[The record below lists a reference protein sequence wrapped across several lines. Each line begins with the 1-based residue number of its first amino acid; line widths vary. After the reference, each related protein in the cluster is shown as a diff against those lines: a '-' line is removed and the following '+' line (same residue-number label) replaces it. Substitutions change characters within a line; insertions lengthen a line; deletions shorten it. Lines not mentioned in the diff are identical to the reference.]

1 MECWH
6 CGRPAQAACKF
17 CGRGVC
23 KEHAKELPSI
33 ISIFDSKDGVKK
45 AIVVPDA
52 VYCGLCK
59 PKDEPV
65 DLKDID

>member
-1 MECWH
+1 
-6 CGRPAQAACKF
+6 
-17 CGRGVC
+17 VC
-23 KEHAKELPSI
+23 KEHSKELPSI
-33 ISIFDSKDGVKK
+33 ISIFSSKNNVKK

-52 VYCGLCK
+52 IYCGVCK

>member
-33 ISIFDSKDGVKK
+33 ISIFDSKDDVKK